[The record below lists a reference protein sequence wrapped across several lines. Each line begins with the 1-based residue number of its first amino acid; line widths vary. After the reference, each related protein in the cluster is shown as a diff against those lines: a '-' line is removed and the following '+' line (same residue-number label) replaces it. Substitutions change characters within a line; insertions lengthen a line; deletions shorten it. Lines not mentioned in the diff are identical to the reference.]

1 MTILRI
7 VLKMRYKTILGLL
20 AVVGTLSI
28 FEIRSE
34 QLDSAE
40 TKTSVCEANW
50 VVEKS
55 LPKAVIDHF
64 KTVGVKL
71 KSSGLKITNVSESPV
86 SHGDIVL
93 CHAGLQYAEHKV
105 VDERYLVDFIINQS
119 NGQQTVTVN
128 RINYL

>member
-1 MTILRI
+1 MH
-7 VLKMRYKTILGLL
+7 YKTILGLL
-20 AVVGTLSI
+20 AVVGTLSV

-34 QLDSAE
+34 QLNTTE
-40 TKTSVCEANW
+40 TKTSVCEESW
-50 VVEKS
+50 VVNNS
-55 LPKAVIDHF
+55 LPEAVMAHF

-71 KSSGLKITNVSESPV
+71 KSSGLKVTNVSESPA

-93 CHAGLQYAEHKV
+93 CHAGLQYAERKV
-105 VDERYLVDFIINQS
+105 VNERYLVDFVVNQS